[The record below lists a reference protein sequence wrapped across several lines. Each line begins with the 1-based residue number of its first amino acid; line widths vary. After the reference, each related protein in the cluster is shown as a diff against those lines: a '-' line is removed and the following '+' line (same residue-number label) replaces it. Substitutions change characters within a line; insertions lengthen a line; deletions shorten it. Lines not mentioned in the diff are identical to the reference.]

1 MLSCLA
7 TEQGR
12 QQGSRKSPSRSAEC
26 SSTEWPGID
35 REGRLL
41 QDCKAVPFP
50 RSALGHLSCPQKSDV
65 QLPGVRRSQCEA
77 GQTRT
82 GENISPRPSLS
93 TRSRTIRQW
102 EIIGKKK
109 TPLKGTTTAE
119 QEGDGSR
126 GKGLRFFKRRG
137 GRGCLLLGNLSFCWV
152 LLSLCLQKWNVFK
165 PLPKHTKT
173 FLFSFGTTPKD
184 TQCHVQHPWGLYLI
198 SEQDGLPAFL
208 MPDSSWG
215 EARSGNSIFQRLWQ
229 NEKWQEGQESL

>member
-50 RSALGHLSCPQKSDV
+50 RSALGHLSCPQKSDF
-65 QLPGVRRSQCEA
+65 QLPGVRRSPCEA

-109 TPLKGTTTAE
+109 LPSRAQRQQSRKEMAPEERGFVSLKEEGKGMFVIGESFFLLSVIISMSSKMKCLQTTT
-119 QEGDGSR
+119 QTHKDIPFFIWNNTEGHTVPCTAPL
-126 GKGLRFFKRRG
+126 GLIFNIRTRWAPCFPDAWLEL
-137 GRGCLLLGNLSFCWV
+137 GRGPQW
-152 LLSLCLQKWNVFK
+152 
-165 PLPKHTKT
+165 
-173 FLFSFGTTPKD
+173 
-184 TQCHVQHPWGLYLI
+184 
-198 SEQDGLPAFL
+198 
-208 MPDSSWG
+208 
-215 EARSGNSIFQRLWQ
+215 
-229 NEKWQEGQESL
+229 

>member
-12 QQGSRKSPSRSAEC
+12 QQGSRKSPSRSAES

-50 RSALGHLSCPQKSDV
+50 RSALGHLSCPQKSDF

-165 PLPKHTKT
+165 PLPKTHKDIPFFIWNNTEGHTVPCT
-173 FLFSFGTTPKD
+173 APL
-184 TQCHVQHPWGLYLI
+184 GLI
-198 SEQDGLPAFL
+198 FNIRTRWAPCF
-208 MPDSSWG
+208 PDAWLELG
-215 EARSGNSIFQRLWQ
+215 RGPQW
-229 NEKWQEGQESL
+229 